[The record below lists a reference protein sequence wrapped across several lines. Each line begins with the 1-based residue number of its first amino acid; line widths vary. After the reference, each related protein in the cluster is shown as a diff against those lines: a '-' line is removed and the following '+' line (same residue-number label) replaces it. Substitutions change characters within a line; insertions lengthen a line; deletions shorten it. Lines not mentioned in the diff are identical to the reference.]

1 MIRRIPS
8 RVQVDHELQEEI
20 LDLDAYARRQIG
32 DFLLA
37 LQDDPLPQ
45 DRQALARKISIP
57 AYFVQLPCGFY
68 VSWEI
73 VGDLLPLALTG
84 KTKALLVRILG
95 VNRDR
100 PG

>member
-1 MIRRIPS
+1 MSS

-32 DFLLA
+32 DFLLS

-45 DRQALARKISIP
+45 DRQPLARKINVP
-57 AYFVQLPCGFY
+57 AYFVQLPCGSY

-73 VGDLLPLALTG
+73 VGDLLPLVLTG

>member
-1 MIRRIPS
+1 MPS
-8 RVQVDHELQEEI
+8 RVKVDHELQEEI
-20 LDLDAYARRQIG
+20 LDLDAYSRRQIG
-32 DFLLA
+32 DFLVA

-45 DRQALARKISIP
+45 DRQALARKIGVP

-100 PG
+100 PE